1 MKAYV
6 IGNTNNPVSVAA
18 MERLQTSCSIPI
30 EIVQQTSPD
39 TLEKDNFLGIKWSYP
54 QNNEVFQYKGMT
66 LKGYRARD
74 YRTVFSCLISHAR
87 LWRECVELN
96 EEIMIL
102 EHDAIFTRKFV
113 PFEWEGGVLGLNDPR
128 GATFNSFRYWQIL
141 NMEQGV
147 QEAPMVAPKD
157 ACPQGLAGNSAYII
171 KPFAAQELLDKLKEV
186 GGWPNDAVMC
196 NQFFPWLRVI
206 NPPYTALQNIGSTT
220 TS

>member
-1 MKAYV
+1 MKIFV
-6 IGNTNNPVSVAA
+6 IMDRNNPVSLDATL
-18 MERLQTSCSIPI
+18 RLGETVPHPV
-30 EIVQQTSPD
+30 EFYQQTSPD
-39 TLEKDNFLGIKWSYP
+39 TLEKDNFLDIEWTYP
-54 QNNEVFQYKGMT
+54 QKGEVSEYEGMT
-66 LKGYRARD
+66 LKGYAAKD
-74 YRTVFSCLISHAR
+74 VKKVFACLLSHAR
-87 LWRECVELN
+87 LWRECVKLD

-102 EHDAIFTRKFV
+102 EHDAIFTREFW

-147 QEAPMVAPKD
+147 QKAPYVAPKD
-157 ACPQGLAGNSAYII
+157 VCPQGLAGNSAYII

-206 NPPYTALQNIGSTT
+206 NPPYTALQHIGSTT